1 MIFVQ
6 LVLLKIAL
14 TNRPTPSAKDSI
26 EHTPFS
32 GQRQDNTLMG
42 FTRPYNFWR
51 WRNEKPYVTSLRDK
65 KRVVY

>member
-14 TNRPTPSAKDSI
+14 TNRPTSAKDSI

-32 GQRQDNTLMG
+32 GHRQDNTLMG

-51 WRNEKPYVTSLRDK
+51 WRDEKPYVALSEGWREI
-65 KRVVY
+65 VC